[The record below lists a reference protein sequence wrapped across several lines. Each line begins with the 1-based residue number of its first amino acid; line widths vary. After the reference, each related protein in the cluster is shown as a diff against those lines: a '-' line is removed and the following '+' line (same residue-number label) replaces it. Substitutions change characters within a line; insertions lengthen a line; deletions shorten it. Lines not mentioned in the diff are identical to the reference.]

1 MNFCT
6 HIHASI
12 DLAGYVRHKQTKVF
26 TAKGTNRKFLK
37 SNYQKCLTSVKN
49 SEYNGHS
56 MPMFCTTYKYIYPSC
71 MCSYFFFHSEKR
83 QRNPQKMSLS

>member
-12 DLAGYVRHKQTKVF
+12 DLAGYVRYKQTKVF

-49 SEYNGHS
+49 SEYNRHS
-56 MPMFCTTYKYIYPSC
+56 MPMFCTTYHISISIHHVC
-71 MCSYFFFHSEKR
+71 VLIFFFIQKKDREIHKR
-83 QRNPQKMSLS
+83 